1 MRIHLVVNVS
11 WVVRYIK
18 QVEEQKVEVLKLV
31 EINRVKEWEVEKIF
45 NKKTRGIVKYL
56 LQYKRFITEND
67 T

>member
-18 QVEEQKVEVLKLV
+18 QVEEQKIEVLKLV

-45 NKKTRGIVKYL
+45 NKKN
-56 LQYKRFITEND
+56 KRNSKVFIAV
-67 T
+67 

>member
-31 EINRVKEWEVEKIF
+31 ERNRVKEWEVEKIF
-45 NKKTRGIVKYL
+45 NKKN
-56 LQYKRFITEND
+56 KRNSKVFIAV
-67 T
+67 